1 VRALQQAMEE
11 EQNLTSTIIDQAR
24 SKAMAPERMDK
35 ILGSNSFGNWQTD
48 SENSRAR
55 TSYSLFRGWVY
66 AAIHAISSEGSLQD
80 INVARKNVSPS
91 EKDRQIPGI
100 KSLDTIP
107 LQYKYSASLGNL
119 EIQPDHPLHSCMVK
133 PNPLQ
138 DGLSFVYS
146 FIANLCLTGWGYVIG
161 GETGNPEQP
170 YEFYSVPTTWIT
182 PDHTNGPFSKFWI
195 KDPSNPTSKPEPL
208 EREVVGFAHLP
219 NPADMKSAT
228 APAIAQIQ
236 AIRIDDHIQTSQENF
251 FENGVFPSVIV
262 EMGKD
267 PHPDV
272 PAGIRP
278 RLSPGQRRQVMGAI
292 RKVMGGVANYGSPAI
307 VDGLIENIRPLSMTQ
322 REMGWDKSEDKAR
335 TRILSAFGVH
345 PYIIGEPVN
354 IGGYAQAA
362 KIEER
367 FCKRVNLFLRMLGG
381 VMTGMIGSSEPLVIW
396 WEACAPN
403 DPALKWRNLL
413 AMRANGDITRGEIR
427 AEAGFSDIDPDDLEQ
442 RNKLLDSVGG
452 LQAAI
457 QILQSVGN
465 GQIGPEAGGKLLS
478 LFLEI
483 EESDASDIVD
493 SALDF
498 TAHQLELQKP
508 DPVASEGEEDAEE
521 EDEEQEER
529 E

>member
-1 VRALQQAMEE
+1 MEE
-11 EQNLTSTIIDQAR
+11 ERNLTSTVIDQVL
-24 SKAMAPERMDK
+24 SKAASPEVMDK
-35 ILGSNSFGNWQTD
+35 ILGSNTFGNWQAD
-48 SENSRAR
+48 AEQSKAR

-66 AAIHAISSEGSLQD
+66 AAIHAIASEGSLQD
-80 INVARKNVSPS
+80 LNVARKTATSDKKN
-91 EKDRQIPGI
+91 RQLPGT

-107 LQYKYSASLGNL
+107 FQFKRAASQGNL
-119 EIQPDHPLHSCMVK
+119 EIQLDHPLHSCMVT

-138 DGLSFVYS
+138 DGLSFTYS
-146 FIANLCLTGWGYVIG
+146 FIANLCLTGWGYIIG
-161 GETGNPEQP
+161 GKTGDSDQP
-170 YEFYSVPTTWIT
+170 YEFYSVPTTWIK
-182 PDHTNGPFSKFWI
+182 PDHTDGPFSKFWI
-195 KDPSNPTSKPEPL
+195 KDPSNPSSRPEPL
-208 EREVVGFAHLP
+208 ERDVVGFAHLP

-251 FENGVFPSVIV
+251 FENGVFPSVII

-272 PAGIRP
+272 PAGVRP
-278 RLSPGQRRQVMGAI
+278 RLSPPQRRQVMGAI

-322 REMGWDKSEDKAR
+322 KEMGWDKSEDKAR

-381 VMTGMIGSSEPLVIW
+381 VMTGMISKTESVAVW
-396 WEACAPN
+396 WEPCAPN

-413 AMRANGDITRGEIR
+413 AMRANGDITRSEVR
-427 AEAGFSDIDPDDLEQ
+427 AEAGFPDIDPEGLEQ

-457 QILQSVGN
+457 QILQSVGS
-465 GQIGPEAGGKLLS
+465 GAIGPDAGGKLMS

-483 EESDASDIVD
+483 EESDAKEMVD
-493 SALDF
+493 AALDF
-498 TAHQLELQKP
+498 TEHQVELQNADIVP
-508 DPVASEGEEDAEE
+508 PPEE
-521 EDEEQEER
+521 EDKEEDKEEDDDD